1 MAQNRKP
8 PAYQE
13 YASPMLADISFRSM
27 NMEARGLLYTL
38 RLECWVNYGM
48 PSEIETLSTVLGKSV
63 TPDMLKAVDSFF
75 AIDDKQ
81 ITSPEL
87 EDYRVYLEE
96 RREKQSKGGKKG
108 AKATNTKRK
117 ATGNSQVPRRGSDE
131 SLVQSSSTKQ
141 SQNKLI
147 AEEDYNLLNKDSIDP
162 LLDDLRADVPACTK

>member
-13 YASPMLADISFRSM
+13 YASTILAHISFRLM
-27 NMEARGLLYTL
+27 NMEARGLLYTM
-38 RLECWVNYGM
+38 RLECWANCEL
-48 PSEIETLSTVLGKSV
+48 PSDTESLSAVLGKPV

-75 AIDDKQ
+75 DIDDKQ

-87 EDYRVYLEE
+87 ESYRAYLEE

-108 AKATNTKRK
+108 AKTTNTKCGGITRAMPGQCEGNAKAMPTTNHKQRTKRK
-117 ATGNSQVPRRGSDE
+117 ITGKPQVPRRGSDE

-141 SQNKLI
+141 SQNK
-147 AEEDYNLLNKDSIDP
+147 
-162 LLDDLRADVPACTK
+162 